1 MSDPIDKPIKQA
13 ADEFDSES
21 PESRGQQ
28 SKRRNSGDLAEEHDY
43 TNPK

>member
-13 ADEFDSES
+13 AEELDSPDGHDQDAKE
-21 PESRGQQ
+21 
-28 SKRRNSGDLAEEHDY
+28 KDSGDLEERDY